1 MVFTPG
7 NLRTGGALTVIGV
20 PAAALRVELPEA
32 VHVPSLDW
40 TVQVAWTTN
49 EPARGAVKRRTTAW
63 LPAICWAL

>member
-1 MVFTPG
+1 
-7 NLRTGGALTVIGV
+7 LTVIGV
-20 PAAALRVELPEA
+20 PAAALSVELPDA

-49 EPARGAVKRRTTAW
+49 GPARGAVKRMTAAW